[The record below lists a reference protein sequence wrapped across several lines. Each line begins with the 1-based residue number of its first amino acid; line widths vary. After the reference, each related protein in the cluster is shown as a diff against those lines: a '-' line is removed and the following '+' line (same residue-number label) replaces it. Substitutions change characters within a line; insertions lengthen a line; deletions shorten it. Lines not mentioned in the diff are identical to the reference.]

1 MSKTYLCLL
10 IFVTVVFALYNV
22 IPKKFRW
29 SVLLVSSYLLNCFIS
44 GYLVIYLA
52 VTTVT
57 VYLVSLWI
65 TTYTQKTDEKRLA
78 LPKEEKKPYREKC
91 AKNKKLICAISV
103 AVNFGILVV
112 LKYSGFLVGS
122 LNGIFGLDLEIPSF
136 VVPLG
141 ISYYTLQAV
150 GYTVDVCRGKY
161 KADKNLARV
170 ALFVAYFPQLT
181 EGPIGRYDHLAGQLY
196 EGKSFSYENFTN
208 GLLLA
213 LFGVFKKFVIADRA
227 NVFVSEVLSAD
238 STYTGPYI
246 IVGILMYTLLLYTE
260 FSGFIDIVS
269 GFSQMFGFE
278 LSKNFEQP
286 FFSKSVSEFWR
297 RWHITLGSWTRDYV
311 FYPVSLSKPMVK
323 LAKYVREHLDPYYAS
338 VIPNASALLVVWLF
352 TGIWHGADIKYVV
365 YGLYYYALM
374 LMGML
379 VLPLT
384 KKLMEK
390 LKIKAESKIIS
401 ALAIIRTLVFVNIG
415 MLMFKCETLGMTF
428 NMLADIFSSRN
439 LPKFADL
446 GFEYREICVLI
457 VAVIILFTV
466 EILQVKGHCVREL
479 IAKRS
484 IVLRWLIYIA
494 FVMFII
500 IFGAYGDGY
509 AAFDPIYAQF

>member
-1 MSKTYLCLL
+1 MTKTYLCLL
-10 IFVTVVFALYNV
+10 IFVTAVFALYNV

-29 SVLLVSSYLLNCFIS
+29 SVLLVGSYLLNWFIS
-44 GYLVIYLA
+44 GYLMLYLVLTTAVI
-52 VTTVT
+52 
-57 VYLVSLWI
+57 YLVSLWI
-65 TTYTQKTDEKRLA
+65 TSYTQKTDEIRKT

-91 AKNKKLICAISV
+91 ARNKKLICAISV
-103 AVNFGILVV
+103 IANFGILIV
-112 LKYSGFLVGS
+112 LKYSGFLVMS
-122 LNGIFGLDLEIPSF
+122 LNAVSGLDLDVPSF
-136 VVPLG
+136 AVPLG

-161 KADKNLARV
+161 KGDKNLARV
-170 ALFVAYFPQLT
+170 ALYVAYFPQLT
-181 EGPIGRYDHLAGQLY
+181 EGPIGRYDHLANQLY
-196 EGKSFSYENFTN
+196 EGKSFSYDSFTN

-227 NVFVSEVLSAD
+227 NAIVAELISAD
-238 STYTGPYI
+238 STYTGI
-246 IVGILMYTLLLYTE
+246 SVVMGMITYTLLLYTE
-260 FSGFIDIVS
+260 FSGFIDMVS
-269 GFSQMFGFE
+269 GISQMFGFE

-323 LAKYVREHLDPYYAS
+323 LAKYAREHLDPYYAS
-338 VIPNASALLVVWLF
+338 VIPNAFALLVVWLF

-365 YGLYYYALM
+365 YGLYYYVLM
-374 LMGML
+374 LIGML
-379 VLPLT
+379 TLPLT
-384 KKLMEK
+384 KKIMEK

-415 MLMFKCETLGMTF
+415 MLMFKCETLSLTF
-428 NMLADIFSSRN
+428 NKLAAIFSTRD
-439 LPKFADL
+439 LPKFSDL
-446 GFEYREICVLI
+446 GLKTEEIIILL
-457 VAVIILFTV
+457 VAAAILFTV
-466 EILQVKGHCVREL
+466 EFLQVKGHKVREL
-479 IAKRS
+479 IAKRP